1 MYGVYALYS
10 TAKIEEVECKIL
22 RYMYNETPIS
32 KKRILLQKGFHPIVC
47 LLRRE

>member
-1 MYGVYALYS
+1 MYVLYS
-10 TAKIEEVECKIL
+10 TAKIEVVECKIL
-22 RYMYNETPIS
+22 RYMYNENPIA